1 MPRSF
6 VAIVLLVATLLVAP
20 AVAAQEAS
28 PAATPEAIEG
38 VRVEPLGLV
47 EVLPGL
53 FTPVVRVE
61 LAPGVGLRPHT
72 SPAPVLAQVESGE
85 VSYAVITGIAQRARL
100 VAAAPPGTPGAGT
113 PEIGTPAAGTPAAQA
128 VEDFAVVEQEVL
140 ILGEEIPLGPGEGV
154 TFGPDVV
161 HTFRNTGDEPAVLL
175 LVGDYP
181 PEQPVFQFV
190 ENEAEAT
197 PAATP
202 AA

>member
-1 MPRSF
+1 MPHVF
-6 VAIVLLVATLLVAP
+6 AAVALLVVSLLVTP

-28 PAATPEAIEG
+28 PAATPEAVAG
-38 VRVEPLGLV
+38 VSIEPLALF
-47 EVLPGL
+47 EVLPGVL
-53 FTPVVRVE
+53 VPVVRVE
-61 LAPGVGLRPHT
+61 LAAGAALAPHT
-72 SPAPVLAQVESGE
+72 SPAPVLAQVESGQ
-85 VSYAVITGIAQRARL
+85 VSYAVITGVAQRARL
-100 VAAAPPGTPGAGT
+100 VVGAAGATPRPAT
-113 PEIGTPAAGTPAAQA
+113 PVLGTPAAATPAAPA
-128 VEDFAVVEQEVL
+128 VADVAVVEREVL

-175 LVGDYP
+175 LIGDAP

-190 ENEAEAT
+190 EDAVGAT

>member
-6 VAIVLLVATLLVAP
+6 VAIVLLVASLLVAP

-28 PAATPEAIEG
+28 PAATPEAMAG
-38 VRVEPLGLV
+38 VDVEPLGLV

-53 FTPVVRVE
+53 FTPVVRVT
-61 LAPGVGLRPHT
+61 LAPGVGLPPHT

-100 VAAAPPGTPGAGT
+100 VPAAEA
-113 PEIGTPAAGTPAAQA
+113 GTPAAGRPAAATPAAQA
-128 VEDFAVVEQEVL
+128 VEDFAVVEREVL

-161 HTFRNTGDEPAVLL
+161 HSFRNTGDEPAVLL
-175 LVGDYP
+175 LIGEYP

-190 ENEAEAT
+190 EGEAGATPAT
-197 PAATP
+197 PAA
-202 AA
+202 

>member
-20 AVAAQEAS
+20 AAVAQEAS
-28 PAATPEAIEG
+28 PAATPEAIAG
-38 VRVEPLGLV
+38 VSVEPLGLV

-53 FTPVVRVE
+53 FTPVVRVT
-61 LAPGVGLRPHT
+61 LAPGVGLPPHT

-85 VSYAVITGIAQRARL
+85 VSYAVITGVAQRARL
-100 VAAAPPGTPGAGT
+100 VAAAPAGT
-113 PEIGTPAAGTPAAQA
+113 PQVGTPAAGTPAAQA

-175 LVGDYP
+175 LVGDVP
-181 PEQPVFQFV
+181 PEQPVIQFV
-190 ENEAEAT
+190 EGEAGAT
-197 PAATP
+197 PAVTP